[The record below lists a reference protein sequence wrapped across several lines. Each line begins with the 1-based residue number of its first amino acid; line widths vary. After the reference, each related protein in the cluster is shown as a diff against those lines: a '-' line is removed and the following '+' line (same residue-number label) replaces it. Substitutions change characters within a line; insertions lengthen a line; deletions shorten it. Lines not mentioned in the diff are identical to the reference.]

1 MDLDM
6 ELGDYPK
13 QFAYEDLQLLTD
25 NFDVRNVIGRTQFCK
40 VYRGKIPQGWNEM
53 KEQDVTVKIW
63 ADTVMMKG
71 EIILQPAVAHNVFR
85 FFDEIT
91 FLTYPSISRHPNLA
105 KLMGYLH
112 DEDHFGVVYDLKPLD
127 TVCNFIAEGTFTWM
141 DRIKVIFQLARLL
154 ESLHGQTPQYLVRN
168 FSAAHIMVDQDLN
181 PVLFEFGM
189 LTGGMIGM
197 KDRGLS
203 LYPFAA
209 YGYTDPVLRMLAW
222 VNMKL
227 AAAAAAWPPSLN
239 GHPRF
244 KEFELHNFSG
254 VWTDRTDVFTFGVV
268 LLELLCK
275 CAVDGIGC
283 RENSTVP
290 NFLYRVAQEIYDT
303 VKSRCFYEQSRILS
317 LVHRSFRTEAGYDT
331 GDGLKLAKLAMKCV
345 QMDDER
351 PSMGEVVEHLKTLHV
366 IRNYAELLLLGP

>member
-13 QFAYEDLQLLTD
+13 KFAYEDLQLLTD

-53 KEQDVTVKIW
+53 QEQDVTVKIW
-63 ADTVMMKG
+63 ADTVKMKG
-71 EIILQPAVAHNVFR
+71 EVIHKPAVAHNVFR
-85 FFDEIT
+85 FLDEIT
-91 FLTYPSISRHPNLA
+91 FLTYPSISGHPNLA

-112 DEDHFGVVYDLKPLD
+112 DEDHFGVVYDLKSLD
-127 TVCNFIAEGTFTWM
+127 TVRNFIAEGTFTWM
-141 DRIKVIFQLARLL
+141 DRIKLIFQLARLL

-197 KDRGLS
+197 KDR
-203 LYPFAA
+203 
-209 YGYTDPVLRMLAW
+209 AW

-227 AAAAAAWPPSLN
+227 GAVAAAWPPSFN
-239 GHPRF
+239 GHPSSRS
-244 KEFELHNFSG
+244 LSYIISLGRG

-290 NFLYRVAQEIYDT
+290 KFLYGVAQDIYDA
-303 VKSRCFYEQSRILS
+303 VKSRSFYEQSRILS

-331 GDGLKLAKLAMKCV
+331 NDGLKLAKLAMKCV
-345 QMDDER
+345 QMDDKR
-351 PSMGEVVEHLKTLHV
+351 PSMGEVVEHLKTLHMV
-366 IRNYAELLLLGP
+366 RNYAELLLLDP

>member
-53 KEQDVTVKIW
+53 QEQDVTVKIW

-71 EIILQPAVAHNVFR
+71 EIILHPAVAHNVFR
-85 FFDEIT
+85 FFVLNWQMTRPEDEIT
-91 FLTYPSISRHPNLA
+91 FLTYPSISHHPNLA

-154 ESLHGQTPQYLVRN
+154 EYLHGQTPQYLVRN
-168 FSAAHIMVDQDLN
+168 FSAAHIMVDQVDMDLN

-209 YGYTDPVLRMLAW
+209 YGYTDPVLRML
-222 VNMKL
+222 
-227 AAAAAAWPPSLN
+227 
-239 GHPRF
+239 
-244 KEFELHNFSG
+244 G

-283 RENSTVP
+283 RENSIVP
-290 NFLYRVAQEIYDT
+290 NFLYGVAQEIYDT